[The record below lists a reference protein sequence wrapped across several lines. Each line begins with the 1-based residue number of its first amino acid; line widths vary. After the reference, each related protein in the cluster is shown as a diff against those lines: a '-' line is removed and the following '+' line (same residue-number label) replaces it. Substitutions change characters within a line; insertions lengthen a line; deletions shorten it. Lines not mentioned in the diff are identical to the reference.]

1 MGKGEDKHQRDRRR
15 ATHAELARKAEQ
27 REKEQNDK
35 ATAARKSAYL
45 KLFTALTSQINAST
59 THSFYY

>member
-35 ATAARKSAYL
+35 ATAARKSAHL
-45 KLFTALTSQINAST
+45 KLFNIGSNKNNNNIIQR
-59 THSFYY
+59 